1 MEKGDE
7 GKKKIK
13 RNGGKR
19 ENQMGITRR
28 WERERNTGRRCVNQK
43 SYVKGFAQNNALF
56 HHAVDFGFRR
66 YQGILVL
73 PVLA

>member
-1 MEKGDE
+1 MEE
-7 GKKKIK
+7 NKKKWTK
-13 RNGGKR
+13 K

-56 HHAVDFGFRR
+56 HHAVYFEFRR